1 MCHIEQISYIAQ
13 AKFELKLFYQVA
25 CIIFPLQSEL
35 WERGKNR
42 LSITGQR
49 IKAAFSPSHSP
60 SYDNSGSPTAYDD
73 YSSDDASDDEDRSCK
88 NLTESSNHDY

>member
-49 IKAAFSPSHSP
+49 IKAAFSPS
-60 SYDNSGSPTAYDD
+60 GSPTAYDD
-73 YSSDDASDDEDRSCK
+73 YSSDDVSDDEDRSCK